1 MNKLN
6 KKLKILLFVREN
18 CKQSQKVC
26 DYFNS
31 EYFEVF
37 TFVSKNGGKASRRSF
52 YFKP

>member
-26 DYFNS
+26 DYSIVNI
-31 EYFEVF
+31 
-37 TFVSKNGGKASRRSF
+37 
-52 YFKP
+52 

>member
-31 EYFEVF
+31 EYLSIYLCF
-37 TFVSKNGGKASRRSF
+37 KKMGKASR
-52 YFKP
+52 K